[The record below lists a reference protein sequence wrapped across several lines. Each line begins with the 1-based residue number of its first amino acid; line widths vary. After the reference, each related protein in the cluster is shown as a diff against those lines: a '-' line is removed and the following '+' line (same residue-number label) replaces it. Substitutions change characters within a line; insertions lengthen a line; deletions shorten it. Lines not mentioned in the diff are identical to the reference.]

1 MKYEAYFNKF
11 RENILG
17 INHSFESPYGTQ
29 KIVYA
34 DWTASGRLYEPI
46 ERKMLE
52 AFGPFVGNTH
62 SESSITGGLMTHA
75 YHHAHEI
82 IKKHVH
88 ASTDDVLLFVG
99 TGMTAAINKFQRIL
113 GLKVPERFR
122 DAFAIP
128 ADERPVVFVTHME
141 HHSNQT
147 TWYETV
153 ADVYV
158 MKATNDGLVDVD
170 DLLSGLKQYE
180 NRTFK
185 IGSFSACSNVT
196 GIFSPYRH
204 LAKIMHEHGG
214 IAVVD
219 FAACA
224 PYVKI
229 DMHPAD
235 PNEKLDAIIFSPHKF
250 LGGPGTPG
258 VLIFDK
264 HLYNLESP
272 DQPGGG
278 TVLWTNPWGQ
288 HKFSPDIEVREDGGT
303 PGFLQAI
310 KASLVVQLKEEM
322 GTEHIAVREEE
333 LRTMMFEKMRTVPN
347 LVMLANNMEKRLCM
361 FSFYFPHIHYNLV
374 VKLLNDRFGI
384 QSRGGCSCAGTYGHY
399 LLHVDKQHSKSI
411 TDKIDEGDLSEKPG
425 WVRLS
430 LHPTTT
436 NSEVDCMIDALKR
449 IEKNISAW
457 QSDYIYDRHSNEYHH
472 RNENGAIAKM
482 TEKWFE
488 VT

>member
-1 MKYEAYFNKF
+1 MNYESYFKKF
-11 RENILG
+11 RDRIIG
-17 INHSFESPYGTQ
+17 IDQTFETPYGTQ
-29 KIVYA
+29 KIMYA

-52 AFGPFVGNTH
+52 SFGPFVGNTH
-62 SESSITGGLMTHA
+62 SEASVTGGLMTHA

-88 ASTDDVLLFVG
+88 AAADDVLLFVG

-128 ADERPVVFVTHME
+128 NDERPVVFVTHME

-147 TWYETV
+147 TWYETI
-153 ADVYV
+153 ADVHV
-158 MKATNDGLVDVD
+158 LQADEFGAVDPNDLR
-170 DLLSGLKQYE
+170 SALKQYE
-180 NRTFK
+180 DRTFK

-196 GIFSPYRH
+196 GIFSPYH
-204 LAKIMHEHGG
+204 KLAKIMHEHGG
-214 IAVVD
+214 VAIID
-219 FAACA
+219 FAASA
-224 PYVKI
+224 PYVAI

-235 PNEKLDAIIFSPHKF
+235 EKEKLDAIIFSPHKF

-322 GTEHIAVREEE
+322 GTDHIAAREHE
-333 LRTMMFEKMRTVPN
+333 LRVMMFEKMRSIPK
-347 LVMLANNMEKRLCM
+347 LVMLAGNIEERLCM

-411 TDKIDEGDLSEKPG
+411 TDKIDSGDLSEKPG
-425 WVRLS
+425 WVRIS

-436 NSEVDCMIDALKR
+436 NDEVNRIIDALTQ
-449 IEKNISAW
+449 IEKNISTW
-457 QSDYIYDRHSNEYHH
+457 QNDYSYDIHSNEYHH
-472 RNENGAIAKM
+472 KIENGMIAKL
-482 TEKWFE
+482 TKEWFQL
-488 VT
+488 